1 MASTTRPPREEL
13 RALHRRY
20 RDSKDPAERD
30 RLRAQLVDAYHDFV
44 YFLAR
49 KFQNRGE
56 PLDDIVQVGYLGL
69 IKAIERFDPDLG
81 FEFTTFATLTVA
93 GEIQRHFRDQGTAL
107 RFPRRLQERHQSVV
121 RVNEEMKNQLGR
133 EPSVSEL
140 AERLGV
146 RPEDVMEAIE
156 MGPAYMPLSLDQP
169 IGSADGQESRVVAE
183 QIGTVDPELDRVE
196 MRDLLDRAMA
206 RLPPPGALLR
216 LRPLR
221 ATCSRRLPGRVHPP
235 GLGGGSPVPDPAGD
249 ARHLSRCARSR
260 AADRTTGAPRLA
272 RAHTAPGPPRR

>member
-1 MASTTRPPREEL
+1 MSREDL

-20 RDSKDPAERD
+20 KETTDPAERD
-30 RLRAQLVDAYHDFV
+30 RIRAQLVDAYHDFV

-49 KFQNRGE
+49 KFQGRGE

-93 GEIQRHFRDQGTAL
+93 GEIKRHFRDKGTAI
-107 RFPRRLQERHQSVV
+107 RFPRRLQELRQSVV

-133 EPSVSEL
+133 EPAVSEL

-146 RPEDVMEAIE
+146 PPEDVTEAME

-169 IGSADGQESRVVAE
+169 IGSADGQEGRAVAE
-183 QIGTVDPELDRVE
+183 QIGSVDPELDRVE
-196 MRDLLDRAMA
+196 MRDLLDRAMVHLTP
-206 RLPPPGALLR
+206 RE
-216 LRPLR
+216 R
-221 ATCSRRLPGRVHPP
+221 AIMAMRFYEQMSQSEIARRLGISQMHV
-235 GLGGGSPVPDPAGD
+235 
-249 ARHLSRCARSR
+249 SRLQR
-260 AADRTTGAPRLA
+260 AALEQLRKYVPQESS
-272 RAHTAPGPPRR
+272 

>member
-1 MASTTRPPREEL
+1 VSSKVRPSREEL
-13 RALHRRY
+13 RAIHRRY
-20 RDSKDPAERD
+20 KETTDPAERD
-30 RLRAQLVDAYHDFV
+30 RIRAQLVDAYHDFV

-93 GEIQRHFRDQGTAL
+93 GEIKRHFRDKGTAI
-107 RFPRRLQERHQSVV
+107 RFPRRLQELHQSVV

-133 EPSVSEL
+133 EPTVTEL

-146 RPEDVMEAIE
+146 PPEDVTEAME

-169 IGSADGQESRVVAE
+169 IGSGDGQEGRAISE
-183 QIGTVDPELDRVE
+183 QIGNPDPELDRVE
-196 MRDLLDRAMA
+196 MRDLLDRAMVHLTPRERSIMA
-206 RLPPPGALLR
+206 MRFYEQMSQSEIA
-216 LRPLR
+216 
-221 ATCSRRLPGRVHPP
+221 RRLGISQMHV
-235 GLGGGSPVPDPAGD
+235 
-249 ARHLSRCARSR
+249 SRLQR
-260 AADRTTGAPRLA
+260 AALEQLRKY
-272 RAHTAPGPPRR
+272 GPQEAS

>member
-1 MASTTRPPREEL
+1 MASTPRPSREEL

-30 RLRAQLVDAYHDFV
+30 RLREQLVAGYHDFV

-93 GEIQRHFRDQGTAL
+93 GEIKRHFRDKGTAI
-107 RFPRRLQERHQSVV
+107 RFPRRLQELHQSVV

-133 EPSVSEL
+133 EPTVSEV

-146 RPEDVMEAIE
+146 TPEDVTEAFE

-169 IGSADGQESRVVAE
+169 IGSADGQEGRAIAE
-183 QIGTVDPELDRVE
+183 QIGSVDPELDRVE
-196 MRDLLDRAMA
+196 MRDLLDRAMVHLTPRERSIMA
-206 RLPPPGALLR
+206 MRFYEQMSQSEIA
-216 LRPLR
+216 
-221 ATCSRRLPGRVHPP
+221 RRLGISQMHV
-235 GLGGGSPVPDPAGD
+235 
-249 ARHLSRCARSR
+249 SRLQR
-260 AADRTTGAPRLA
+260 AALEQLRKYVPQETS
-272 RAHTAPGPPRR
+272 

>member
-1 MASTTRPPREEL
+1 MPEPRISREEL

-30 RLRAQLVDAYHDFV
+30 RLREQLVDAYHDFV

-93 GEIQRHFRDQGTAL
+93 GEIKRHFRDKGTAI
-107 RFPRRLQERHQSVV
+107 RFPRRLQELHTSVV

-133 EPSVSEL
+133 EPTVSEL

-146 RPEDVMEAIE
+146 KPEDVTEAIE
-156 MGPAYMPLSLDQP
+156 IGPAYVPLSLDQP

-196 MRDLLDRAMA
+196 MRDLLNRAMVHLTPRERSIMA
-206 RLPPPGALLR
+206 MRFYEQMSQSEIA
-216 LRPLR
+216 
-221 ATCSRRLPGRVHPP
+221 RRLGISQMHV
-235 GLGGGSPVPDPAGD
+235 
-249 ARHLSRCARSR
+249 SRLQR
-260 AADRTTGAPRLA
+260 AALEQLRKYVPQE
-272 RAHTAPGPPRR
+272 PS

>member
-1 MASTTRPPREEL
+1 MASTTRPSREEL

-93 GEIQRHFRDQGTAL
+93 GEIKRHFRDKGTAI
-107 RFPRRLQERHQSVV
+107 RFPRRLQELHQSVV

-133 EPSVSEL
+133 EPTVSEL

-146 RPEDVMEAIE
+146 RPEDVTEAIE

-169 IGSADGQESRVVAE
+169 VGSADGQESRVIAE

-196 MRDLLDRAMA
+196 MRDLLDRAMVHLTPRERSIMA
-206 RLPPPGALLR
+206 MRFYEQMSQSEIA
-216 LRPLR
+216 
-221 ATCSRRLPGRVHPP
+221 RRLGISQMHV
-235 GLGGGSPVPDPAGD
+235 
-249 ARHLSRCARSR
+249 SRLQR
-260 AADRTTGAPRLA
+260 AALEQLRKHVPQESS
-272 RAHTAPGPPRR
+272 

>member
-1 MASTTRPPREEL
+1 LASPPRISREEL

-93 GEIQRHFRDQGTAL
+93 GEIKRHFRDKGTAI
-107 RFPRRLQERHQSVV
+107 RFPRRLQELHQSVV
-121 RVNEEMKNQLGR
+121 RINEQMKNELGR
-133 EPSVSEL
+133 EPTVQEL
-140 AERLGV
+140 AERLSV
-146 RPEDVMEAIE
+146 TPEDVTEAME
-156 MGPAYMPLSLDQP
+156 MGPAYVPLSLDQP

-183 QIGTVDPELDRVE
+183 QIGSEDPELDRVE
-196 MRDLLDRAMA
+196 MRDLLNRAMVHLTP
-206 RLPPPGALLR
+206 RE
-216 LRPLR
+216 R
-221 ATCSRRLPGRVHPP
+221 AIMAMRFYDQLSQSEIARRLGISQMHV
-235 GLGGGSPVPDPAGD
+235 
-249 ARHLSRCARSR
+249 SRLQR
-260 AADRTTGAPRLA
+260 AALEQLRKHVPEEAIQE
-272 RAHTAPGPPRR
+272 

>member
-1 MASTTRPPREEL
+1 MAAQTRPSREEL

-30 RLRAQLVDAYHDFV
+30 RLREQLVAAYHDFV

-93 GEIQRHFRDQGTAL
+93 GEIKRHFRDKGTAI
-107 RFPRRLQERHQSVV
+107 RFPRRLQELHQSVV

-133 EPSVSEL
+133 EPTVSEV

-146 RPEDVMEAIE
+146 PPEDVTEAME
-156 MGPAYMPLSLDQP
+156 MGPAYVPLSLDQP
-169 IGSADGQESRVVAE
+169 IGSADGQEGRVVAE
-183 QIGTVDPELDRVE
+183 QIGSEDPELDRVE
-196 MRDLLDRAMA
+196 MRDLLDRAMVHLTP
-206 RLPPPGALLR
+206 RE
-216 LRPLR
+216 R
-221 ATCSRRLPGRVHPP
+221 AIMAMRFYEQMSQSEIARRLGISQMHV
-235 GLGGGSPVPDPAGD
+235 
-249 ARHLSRCARSR
+249 SRLQR
-260 AADRTTGAPRLA
+260 AALEQLRNHMPQEAI
-272 RAHTAPGPPRR
+272 